1 MMLTAGRI
9 VLAPVFFLLYQL
21 ADRGSHLL
29 ILGVWIVF
37 LIIEVSD
44 LLDGHFARRLGQ
56 ESELGKVLDPF
67 ADSFSRLTYF
77 LAFVGSGLLPLWIF
91 LIFVYRDISVAYIRV
106 MISHQKVLM
115 PARASGKLK
124 AWIYAFAGIG
134 GLVAFSVRKLGWLG
148 GSSGLPGVIAFWIF
162 VLAGAVALWSLADY
176 ALFFVRNLE
185 KLVDTCVGKRLY
197 SYLPQVKC

>member
-1 MMLTAGRI
+1 MTLPMMLTAARI

-134 GLVAFSVRKLGWLG
+134 GLGVFSVRKLGWIG

-176 ALFFVRNLE
+176 ALFFVRNFR
-185 KLVDTCVGKRLY
+185 KT
-197 SYLPQVKC
+197 S